1 MEEGDSNGFVV
12 VPVLFVGD
20 GDSNG
25 IDFPLLLLL
34 VVVVA
39 FFRIAAGES
48 NGLVVVVVVVVP
60 AMSYS
65 MARGSRGDGVA
76 LPVLL

>member
-25 IDFPLLLLL
+25 IVFPL
-34 VVVVA
+34 